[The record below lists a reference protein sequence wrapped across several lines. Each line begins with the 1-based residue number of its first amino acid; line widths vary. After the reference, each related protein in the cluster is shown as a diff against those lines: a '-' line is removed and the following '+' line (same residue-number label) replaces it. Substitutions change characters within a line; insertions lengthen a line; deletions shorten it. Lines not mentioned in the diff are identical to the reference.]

1 MSFTLPTVEAVERHY
16 WAVLIRDEFRPHG
29 EEFPVEHKTKEEA
42 EKHVQRFVDKRLAT
56 LYPRIRREGV
66 MTGNEAYSY
75 DKTSHVL
82 GDVLTEGIKARAKHG
97 DAPIATDMELL
108 SVLMEEVGEVAT
120 ALNQNLGEEEF
131 RKELVQ
137 VASVAIRHLAG
148 DLTFSHK
155 P

>member
-1 MSFTLPTVEAVERHY
+1 
-16 WAVLIRDEFRPHG
+16 
-29 EEFPVEHKTKEEA
+29 
-42 EKHVQRFVDKRLAT
+42 
-56 LYPRIRREGV
+56 
-66 MTGNEAYSY
+66 MTGTEMFSRIA
-75 DKTSHVL
+75 TGQVL
-82 GDVLTEGIKARAKHG
+82 DLVCNEGIKARRKHG

-108 SVLMEEVGEVAT
+108 SVLMEEVEEVAT

>member
-1 MSFTLPTVEAVERHY
+1 
-16 WAVLIRDEFRPHG
+16 
-29 EEFPVEHKTKEEA
+29 
-42 EKHVQRFVDKRLAT
+42 
-56 LYPRIRREGV
+56 

-75 DKTSHVL
+75 DKTNHVL

-97 DAPIATDMELL
+97 EAPIATDMELL

-148 DLTFSHK
+148 DLAFSHK

>member
-1 MSFTLPTVEAVERHY
+1 
-16 WAVLIRDEFRPHG
+16 
-29 EEFPVEHKTKEEA
+29 
-42 EKHVQRFVDKRLAT
+42 
-56 LYPRIRREGV
+56 
-66 MTGNEAYSY
+66 
-75 DKTSHVL
+75 
-82 GDVLTEGIKARAKHG
+82 
-97 DAPIATDMELL
+97 MELL

>member
-1 MSFTLPTVEAVERHY
+1 
-16 WAVLIRDEFRPHG
+16 
-29 EEFPVEHKTKEEA
+29 
-42 EKHVQRFVDKRLAT
+42 
-56 LYPRIRREGV
+56 
-66 MTGNEAYSY
+66 MTGNEAYNP
-75 DKTSHVL
+75 TLTQAVFV
-82 GDVLTEGIKARAKHG
+82 GVLTEGDKARLKHG
-97 DAPIATDMELL
+97 DAPVATDAEAL

-120 ALNQNLGEEEF
+120 ALNQNLPKEEF

>member
-1 MSFTLPTVEAVERHY
+1 
-16 WAVLIRDEFRPHG
+16 
-29 EEFPVEHKTKEEA
+29 
-42 EKHVQRFVDKRLAT
+42 
-56 LYPRIRREGV
+56 

-75 DKTSHVL
+75 DKTHRVL

>member
-1 MSFTLPTVEAVERHY
+1 
-16 WAVLIRDEFRPHG
+16 
-29 EEFPVEHKTKEEA
+29 
-42 EKHVQRFVDKRLAT
+42 
-56 LYPRIRREGV
+56 
-66 MTGNEAYSY
+66 MTGNEAFDQYIT
-75 DKTSHVL
+75 DLILK
-82 GDVLTEGIKARAKHG
+82 DVMVEGKRARAKHG
-97 DAPIATDMELL
+97 DGPIATNAQLL

-148 DLTFSHK
+148 DLSFSYK

>member
-1 MSFTLPTVEAVERHY
+1 
-16 WAVLIRDEFRPHG
+16 
-29 EEFPVEHKTKEEA
+29 
-42 EKHVQRFVDKRLAT
+42 
-56 LYPRIRREGV
+56 
-66 MTGNEAYSY
+66 MTGNAMFMFSSIATEQ
-75 DKTSHVL
+75 VL
-82 GDVLTEGIKARAKHG
+82 DLVRNEGSKARRKHG
-97 DAPIATDMELL
+97 DAPIATDMEFL

-148 DLTFSHK
+148 DLTFSQK